1 MSLGIL
7 INIIPNGMCGAIRLT
22 VIGPA
27 PGKVGTC
34 GGRLPTGNLTECVE
48 VTAVVVLVSFLIST
62 TENLAL

>member
-48 VTAVVVLVSFLIST
+48 VTAVVVLVSF
-62 TENLAL
+62 